1 MYANDIYIFYQYED
15 VHKIQHVLN
24 EKFSWLYQWFIDNK
38 LLMHSGEDKTK
49 SVLFSNTKY

>member
-1 MYANDIYIFYQYED
+1 MHANDIFYQYED